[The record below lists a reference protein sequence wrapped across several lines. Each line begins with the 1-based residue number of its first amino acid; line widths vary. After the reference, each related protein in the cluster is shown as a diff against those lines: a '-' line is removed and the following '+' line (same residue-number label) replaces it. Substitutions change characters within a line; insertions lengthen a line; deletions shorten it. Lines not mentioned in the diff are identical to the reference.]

1 MSRLTNRI
9 ATTFVVL
16 GLMISGAAIAQ
27 QPAATTATA
36 QVAQAASAPATTHR
50 DPIVQKRN
58 EIREANS
65 VQRARTAEARK
76 AFKAEA
82 RDARQERN
90 QSVSESRDRARAA
103 LAESAQPGTAQA
115 GAAHTTQ

>member
-9 ATTFVVL
+9 ATTLVVL
-16 GLMISGAAIAQ
+16 GLMTSGAAIAQ
-27 QPAATTATA
+27 QPTATA
-36 QVAQAASAPATTHR
+36 PPVAEVATVPATTHN

-58 EIREANS
+58 EIREANRE
-65 VQRARTAEARK
+65 QRARTAEARK
-76 AFKAEA
+76 AFRAEA

-90 QSVSESRDRARAA
+90 QAASESRDCARAA
-103 LAESAQPGTAQA
+103 LAESAQPGTTQA